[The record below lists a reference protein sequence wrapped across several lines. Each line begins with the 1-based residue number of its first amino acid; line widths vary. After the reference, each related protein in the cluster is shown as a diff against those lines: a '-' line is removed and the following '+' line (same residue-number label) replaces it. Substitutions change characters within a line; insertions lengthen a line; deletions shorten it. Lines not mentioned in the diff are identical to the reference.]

1 MSKSVKIGTPAPEF
15 RLENY
20 LGHEIKLSD
29 FRGEKNVVLV
39 LNRGFI

>member
-1 MSKSVKIGTPAPEF
+1 MSKSVKIGSQAPEF
-15 RLENY
+15 TLEDY
-20 LGHEIKLSD
+20 LGHETKLSD